1 MADTSKKPSELLKEW
16 PAAVIDPEGT
26 FKYVLIEAYAT
37 DPNNPDQEHSKLLVR
52 GNRSAEYHANAYDDE
67 EELLRAKSLDC
78 QCLGKR
84 LWFFLSRTRNEF
96 LEKNFRET
104 ELTI

>member
-1 MADTSKKPSELLKEW
+1 MADSSKKPSELLKEW

-67 EELLRAKSLDC
+67 EELLRAKGLDC

-84 LWFFLSRTRNEF
+84 LWSFFLSRT
-96 LEKNFRET
+96 
-104 ELTI
+104 